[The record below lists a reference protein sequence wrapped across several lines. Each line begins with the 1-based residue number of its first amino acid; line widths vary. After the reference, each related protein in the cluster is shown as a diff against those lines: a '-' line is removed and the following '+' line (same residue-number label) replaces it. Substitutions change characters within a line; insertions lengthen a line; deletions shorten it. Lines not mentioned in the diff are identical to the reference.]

1 MKVLLGALLALTL
14 LAAPA
19 QASSIVLV
27 DDGHHVTAR
36 GAIRPDDRF
45 RVGSV
50 TKTFTAA
57 VVLQLAAEGRLSLE
71 DTVDRYV
78 PGVPAVPL
86 RELLNHTSGLYDH
99 AADPRV
105 LADWRTHQWRP
116 SELVA
121 IALSHPRV
129 DGFHYSNTN

>member
-45 RVGSV
+45 RVG
-50 TKTFTAA
+50 TLRPRRRRPPGPRGGGAPPRRPFR
-57 VVLQLAAEGRLSLE
+57 GRQR
-71 DTVDRYV
+71 DQ
-78 PGVPAVPL
+78 AVPRRGGPPTRGRGPTLARGHRRPL
-86 RELLNHTSGLYDH
+86 RPGRARGPAPR
-99 AADPRV
+99 AAQSHERPVRPR
-105 LADWRTHQWRP
+105 RR
-116 SELVA
+116 
-121 IALSHPRV
+121 
-129 DGFHYSNTN
+129 